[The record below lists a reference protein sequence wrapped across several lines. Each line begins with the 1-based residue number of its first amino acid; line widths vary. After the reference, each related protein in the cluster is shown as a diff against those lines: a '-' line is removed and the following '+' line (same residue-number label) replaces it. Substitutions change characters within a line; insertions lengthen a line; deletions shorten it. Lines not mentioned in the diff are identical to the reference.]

1 MFFFQVKIWFQNRRM
16 KWKRSKKAHQESK
29 SSKEGETTKPQS
41 TPNSSQNTFKP
52 SPSISNQDS
61 TETPVPIIETNQ
73 SDIRKIHE
81 SESLY
86 RPYVV

>member
-1 MFFFQVKIWFQNRRM
+1 MFQVKIWFQNRRM

-29 SSKEGETTKPQS
+29 STKEADSSKLQSSPSTTFNKTCAPV
-41 TPNSSQNTFKP
+41 SSPECSDRAP
-52 SPSISNQDS
+52 SPVDSNQD
-61 TETPVPIIETNQ
+61 V
-73 SDIRKIHE
+73 RKITQE